1 MDGRRLLRSTI
12 PLAQESC
19 RLIVCMMIRETNTG
33 HNYTTGLTK
42 ISVIM
47 DQGIFTL
54 HVPTPTFFFV
64 VLVMLRTTS
73 IIILVLIAHVARL
86 IMSHVSRLII
96 VVLDKLF
103 QMKGIC
109 LYPSANV

>member
-64 VLVMLRTTS
+64 VLVMLRT

-86 IMSHVSRLII
+86 IMSHVPRLII
-96 VVLDKLF
+96 VVLD
-103 QMKGIC
+103 
-109 LYPSANV
+109 N

>member
-1 MDGRRLLRSTI
+1 
-12 PLAQESC
+12 
-19 RLIVCMMIRETNTG
+19 MIRETNTG

-42 ISVIM
+42 IGVIM

-54 HVPTPTFFFV
+54 HVPTPTFFFFV

-86 IMSHVSRLII
+86 TMSHVPRLII
-96 VVLDKLF
+96 VVLD
-103 QMKGIC
+103 
-109 LYPSANV
+109 N

>member
-1 MDGRRLLRSTI
+1 
-12 PLAQESC
+12 
-19 RLIVCMMIRETNTG
+19 MMIRETNTG

-64 VLVMLRTTS
+64 VLVMLRT

-86 IMSHVSRLII
+86 IMSHVARLII

>member
-19 RLIVCMMIRETNTG
+19 RLIVCLMMIRETNTG

-86 IMSHVSRLII
+86 IMSHVPQLII
-96 VVLDKLF
+96 VVLD
-103 QMKGIC
+103 
-109 LYPSANV
+109 N